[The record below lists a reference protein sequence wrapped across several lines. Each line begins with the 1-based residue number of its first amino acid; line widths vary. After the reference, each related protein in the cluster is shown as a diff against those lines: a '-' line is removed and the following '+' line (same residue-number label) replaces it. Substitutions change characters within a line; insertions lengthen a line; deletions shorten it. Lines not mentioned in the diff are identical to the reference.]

1 MRPDFLRRRTR
12 WVDPWVV
19 TAAEVWLLVLL
30 VVCVRAVFWPR
41 VHSLY
46 PTYAAAGGDWLAGAS
61 TYYHGERPAYFDQ
74 YRYSPLVSA
83 LLVPFHLLPERAGG
97 VLWRLLNA
105 AVFLGGVG
113 WWARSAVPLA
123 LAARHQAALFLLA
136 VPLSLSSLGNGQ
148 PNALMIGLLLIAVV
162 GAVRGRWWLAAGC
175 VALAT
180 ALKIYPLAVGLLLA
194 AVYPRRFG
202 IRLAVAL
209 ALVAGLPFLLQ
220 RPEYVAGQ
228 YAEWMRLLGDDDRKL
243 WPLDATYRDLWL
255 LLRVWRVP
263 ISPKVYVAVQLA
275 AAVGCAALCVAA
287 RRRGWEARRVLT
299 TCLVLGTVWMT
310 LCGPATESCTYIL
323 LAPVLA
329 YGLVAAVI
337 DRWPLAVRA
346 LFGGS
351 FVLFLLSV
359 LAGLF
364 PRTGQVHALGLQ
376 PLAALLLGVGYVA
389 VTLRALAA
397 PHVASGADEYPTPS
411 RAA

>member
-1 MRPDFLRRRTR
+1 MRPEFLRRRTR

-19 TAAEVWLLVLL
+19 TAAEVWLLVVL
-30 VVCVRAVFWPR
+30 VVCVRAVCWPH
-41 VHSLY
+41 VHTLY

-61 TYYHGERPAYFDQ
+61 TYYHGERPPYFDQ

-83 LLVPFHLLPERAGG
+83 LLVPFHLLPERLGG

-105 AVFLGGVG
+105 GVLLAGVG
-113 WWARSAVPLA
+113 WWARSGVPLA
-123 LAARHQAALFLLA
+123 LSARHQAALFLLT

-148 PNALMIGLLLIAVV
+148 PNALMIGLLLIAVT
-162 GAVRGRWWLAAGC
+162 GAARGHWWLAAMC

-180 ALKIYPLAVGLLLA
+180 ALKLYPLAVGLLLVA
-194 AVYPRRFG
+194 AYPRRFG
-202 IRLAVAL
+202 LRLAAAL
-209 ALVAGLPFLLQ
+209 AVVAGLPFLLQ
-220 RPEYVAGQ
+220 RPDYVTGQ
-228 YAEWMRLLGDDDRKL
+228 YAEWYRLLGDDDRKN
-243 WPLDATYRDLWL
+243 WPLDMAYRDLWL
-255 LLRVWRVP
+255 LFRVWRVP
-263 ISPKVYVAVQLA
+263 ISPNVYLAVRLA
-275 AAVGCAALCVAA
+275 AAAGCAALCVAG
-287 RRRGWEARRVLT
+287 RWRGWEARRVLT
-299 TCLVLGTVWMT
+299 TCLVLGTTWMT

-329 YGLVAAVI
+329 FGLVASVI
-337 DRWPLAVRA
+337 DRWPVFVRA
-346 LFGGS
+346 LLGGS

-364 PRTGQVHALGLQ
+364 PRTGQFHALGLQ

-397 PHVASGADEYPTPS
+397 PGVASQAEGYPTPS